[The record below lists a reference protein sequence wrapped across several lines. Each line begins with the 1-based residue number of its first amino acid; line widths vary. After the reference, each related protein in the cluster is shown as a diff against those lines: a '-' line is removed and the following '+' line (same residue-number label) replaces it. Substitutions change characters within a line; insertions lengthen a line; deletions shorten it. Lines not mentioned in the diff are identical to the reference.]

1 MQSNSKFTKEQ
12 AIIIS
17 GFTGKLACN
26 FSEFHGDVEK
36 RIGRPVF
43 THEFGSKQFS
53 KQVEEMYRKDFLSM
67 VEVTN

>member
-43 THEFGSKQFS
+43 THEFGSNQFS

>member
-67 VEVTN
+67 VEVTK

>member
-1 MQSNSKFTKEQ
+1 MTKFTKEQ
-12 AIIIS
+12 SIIIT

-43 THEFGSKQFS
+43 THEFGNKQFS
-53 KQVEEMYRKDFLSM
+53 EQVEELYREDFLSM
-67 VEVTN
+67 IGVEE